1 MRGVTGMQ
9 FSNKKEQIAFM
20 VGIGIAVAII
30 LFAVMAKQSGDSL
43 SKNSHYQTTLE
54 KKRIL
59 SQMRI
64 DLLKS
69 VEMEKNA
76 VMALTDQESMDFANQ
91 SRVAS
96 AAVGQNLKS
105 LRSLVDTVPSQD
117 EQKLI
122 NEFTTCWAEF
132 GKLDQIILELAVEN
146 TNLKAATLSREKGA
160 ETMRK
165 FEQALEDLLQSSTAT
180 EDISP
185 IAGPVSRA
193 LIAGLKIY
201 NLHSAHIA
209 EATDETMDQ
218 IEAQMKMEE
227 NKVADSLAALS
238 DLMGAESLAAVS
250 QAKTAFAEF
259 AAVTAEVIQLSR
271 KNSNIKS
278 MELSFGKKRRIA
290 AQCDAVLAAFQ
301 ETVHNKTYKATK

>member
-1 MRGVTGMQ
+1 MQ

-20 VGIGIAVAII
+20 VGIGIALAII
-30 LFAVMAKQSGDSL
+30 LFAVIAQYHVDSL
-43 SKNSHYQTTLE
+43 SKNSPYENTLE

-76 VMALTDQESMDFANQ
+76 VMAHSDQDSMDFANQ
-91 SRVAS
+91 SRAAS
-96 AAVGQNLKS
+96 ANVGQNLNI
-105 LRSLVDTVPSQD
+105 LRSLVAAIPSQD
-117 EQKLI
+117 EQRLM

-132 GKLDQIILELAVEN
+132 GKLDQEILELAVEN
-146 TNLKAATLSREKGA
+146 TNLKAAALSREKGA
-160 ETMRK
+160 EAMRK
-165 FEQALEDLLQSSTAT
+165 FEQALEDLLQSSPGTQD
-180 EDISP
+180 ESR

-193 LIAGLKIY
+193 LIAGLKLY
-201 NLHSAHIA
+201 NLHSPHIA
-209 EATDETMDQ
+209 EATDEKMDQ
-218 IEAQMKMEE
+218 IEAQMKTEE
-227 NKVADSLAALS
+227 NKVADSFAALS
-238 DLMGAESLAAVS
+238 NLAGAESLEALS
-250 QAKTAFAEF
+250 KAKTAFTEF

-271 KNSNIKS
+271 KNSNVKS

-290 AQCDAVLAAFQ
+290 AQCDTVLAAFQ